1 MTQFMACVHFNRRQ
15 ALATLAGLALS
26 SLVGAATSG
35 PPVKVG
41 GTLSLTGPLAQT
53 SQLYKIASEMY
64 VERLNKGDGL
74 MGRPVEFILL
84 DDQSKPELA
93 RSLYERLITVDK
105 VDLLMGPYA
114 TGNILAVMTVA
125 ERYGKLLLHSSFGI
139 PKLAKYERQIPV
151 GPLGYTPEEGIP
163 TIVLDGLAAAGKTP
177 KTVAIVASKFP
188 SVHFVGT
195 GAREVMKKRGVKE
208 TLFLEYEFG
217 ARDFGPIAARV
228 RDADPDLLFIGG
240 IALESNLLLEALK
253 KLNYTPR
260 NHFHLYPAP
269 GPLANS
275 PDATNAISLTFFEDH
290 PPFTSKP
297 LGAEFART
305 FQERATKAG
314 MPYTLLEMQGSGQ
327 LSSWQILEAAVNA
340 TKSLDDKVLT
350 QWIKANPVETFAGKQ
365 SFTGPNNFGEFN
377 YKLKQVQNG
386 KWLVVYPPEF
396 AAPGAKLVVK

>member
-1 MTQFMACVHFNRRQ
+1 MQHTGRQ
-15 ALATLAGLALS
+15 SIYRGKTLAFLAGVAITGLAM
-26 SLVGAATSG
+26 ATPSG
-35 PPVKVG
+35 LPIKVG

-64 VERLNKGDGL
+64 VERMNKAEGL
-74 MGRPVEFILL
+74 MGRPVEFVLL

-93 RSLYERLITVDK
+93 RSLYEKLITVDK
-105 VDLLMGPYA
+105 VDLLMGPYG

-125 ERYGKLLLHSSFGI
+125 ERYGKVLLHSSFGI

-151 GPLGYTPEEGIP
+151 GPLGFTPEDGIP
-163 TIVLDGLAAAGKTP
+163 NIVLDGLASVGKTP

-195 GAREVMKKRGVKE
+195 GAREVMKKRGIKE
-208 TLFLEYEFG
+208 LLFLEYEFG

-275 PDATNAISLTFFEDH
+275 PDAMNAISLTFFEDH
-290 PPFTSKP
+290 PPFTNKP
-297 LGAEFART
+297 LAAEFAKT
-305 FQERATKAG
+305 YQERATKAG
-314 MPYTLLEMQGSGQ
+314 MPYTFLEMQGSGQ

-340 TKSLDDKVLT
+340 TKSLDDKVLA
-350 QWIKANPVETFAGKQ
+350 QWIKANPVDTFAGRQ

-386 KWLVVYPPEF
+386 KWIVVFQPEF
-396 AAPGAKLVVK
+396 AAPGAKLVAR